1 MMRTLRRHLRVSLF
15 YTKLSLIRLIEYPV
29 YLQST
34 FLMNLTTAVTGFFV
48 LRVMFA
54 EFPAIG
60 EWDVASV
67 SFLYSFN
74 LITHGIVLVV
84 AQPIW
89 YMGRMILRGYFDLM
103 LVRPLDTLWLHISRG
118 VNYMDLAN
126 PILAL
131 LMIIYSLAELG
142 FTPTVSNVVGLALLI
157 FLCSLIRAALY
168 LVGSTTCFWWRN
180 RESLKE
186 FSATLMN
193 DIGRYPLTAYP
204 WAMQFILTF
213 LIPTGF
219 VAFYP
224 ASAVLRIEDGL
235 VAGSTIYV
243 TLAIMVVVLAVGSY
257 LFFRLGLRYYESVGH

>member
-1 MMRTLRRHLRVSLF
+1 MNTLARHLRVSLF
-15 YTKLSLIRLIEYPV
+15 YVKLSLIRLIEYPV
-29 YLQST
+29 YLQNI

-48 LRVMFA
+48 IRVMFT
-54 EFPAIG
+54 EFQAIG
-60 EWDVASV
+60 DWDVAGV

-74 LITHGIVLVV
+74 LMTHGIVLVV

-89 YMGRMILRGYFDLM
+89 YMGRVILRGDFDLL
-103 LVRPLDTLWLHISRG
+103 LVRPLDTLWLHVSRG

-131 LMIIYSLAELG
+131 VMIVYSLAEMG
-142 FTPTVSNVVGLALLI
+142 FTPTAGNVTGLVLLLV
-157 FLCSLIRAALY
+157 LCSIIRGALY

-186 FSATLMN
+186 FSASLMN
-193 DIGRYPLTAYP
+193 DIGRYPLTVYP
-204 WAMQFILTF
+204 WLMQFILTF

-224 ASAVLRIEDGL
+224 ASAVLGIEDGL
-235 VAGSTIYV
+235 VAGAGV
-243 TLAIMVVVLAVGSY
+243 FVAMAVMAAVLTVGSY
-257 LFFRLGLRYYESVGH
+257 LFFRLGLRYYESAGH